1 MSPTRPQAAPL
12 GSNSPPNP
20 AGYVEEMNESRA
32 LVLVG
37 GIIAAA
43 GGLVCAVA
51 VIAVFAAGFDGG
63 ANIGAGLLLLLGVPV
78 AVVGGALLLVAAV
91 GWLVRRRRRVSD
103 VRRGGTGA
111 HPSAIVP
118 SFRARD
124 PSRFLQ
130 PFGQRTDPSSY
141 AHLASS
147 QHDDPV
153 ARMRAIVDEYG
164 WGVQH
169 VLPDAQQSGE
179 ASFSYTIGLTA
190 RGWAELIITGLPP
203 GVAEQFIRN
212 AVDEQQENGPF
223 RAGDRSQELTESGSV
238 VFTRA
243 VDVRGMTATAA
254 IVGSFTALQMVWP
267 DSQGH
272 LPWDADH
279 RNPRSAQPL
288 L

>member
-1 MSPTRPQAAPL
+1 MSPTRPQAGPL
-12 GSNSPPNP
+12 GSNSPPDP
-20 AGYVEEMNESRA
+20 SGCIEELNESRA

-78 AVVGGALLLVAAV
+78 AVVGGSLLLVAAV

-103 VRRGGTGA
+103 ARRGGTGA
-111 HPSAIVP
+111 HFSAFVP
-118 SFRARD
+118 SFRAHD
-124 PSRFLQ
+124 PSHFRQ

-141 AHLASS
+141 AHLVSS
-147 QHDDPV
+147 PHDDLV

-169 VLPDAQQSGE
+169 VLPDAQSGE

-212 AVDEQQENGPF
+212 AVDEQQEKGPF

-238 VFTRA
+238 VFTGA